1 MNTLHAFNRLSQ
13 FLDAFAVL
21 SPQDLRTL
29 VQLFKPVYTKRN
41 HLVASSAETNQRLY
55 FVADGLLRQYS
66 SLPAKHQQDAIID
79 RGFVLSSHFCLSAS
93 SFGQTK
99 TQLIHSETIKR
110 TFLLYINKSQLD
122 ALFVQIPA
130 LQALFSQLMQHYFF
144 EMERLNCILH
154 MPNGQMRYE
163 YYCHYFSKQVK
174 EVPDKYI
181 ALFLHI
187 SPSELSRIRSR
198 ISKGHQLMAFSPP
211 SLFD

>member
-1 MNTLHAFNRLSQ
+1 MNHSLASDRLSQ
-13 FLDAFAVL
+13 FLDSFKLL
-21 SPQDLRTL
+21 SSDDLVIL
-29 VQLFKPVYTKRN
+29 LKSFKSLQSKRN
-41 HLVASSAETNQRLY
+41 QLVVSCVESNQCLY

-66 SLPAKHQQDAIID
+66 YLPSKHQQDAIID